1 MSLHPI
7 FQEIV
12 DRFVPPRHI
21 TPNRWQREFNTAEQV
36 AKYMRAYH
44 AYPLMPEAP
53 LNSPEMHGYFD
64 AEKENDWRKDELS
77 EGRDPDADNLSD
89 FLDKDDE

>member
-64 AEKENDWRKDELS
+64 AEKEADLLRDEQA
-77 EGRDPDADNLSD
+77 EKRNEERD
-89 FLDKDDE
+89 E

>member
-7 FQEIV
+7 FQEII
-12 DRFVPPRHI
+12 DRQLARPKWT
-21 TPNRWQREFNTAEQV
+21 TPNRWRREFADSGDV

-64 AEKENDWRKDELS
+64 AEKEADLLRDEQA
-77 EGRDPDADNLSD
+77 EKRNEERD
-89 FLDKDDE
+89 E